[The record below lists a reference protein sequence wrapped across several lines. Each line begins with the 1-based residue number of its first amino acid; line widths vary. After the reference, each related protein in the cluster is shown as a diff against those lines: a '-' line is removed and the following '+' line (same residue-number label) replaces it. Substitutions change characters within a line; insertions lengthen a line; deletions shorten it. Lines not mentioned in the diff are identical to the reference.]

1 MSQQPPNRKPF
12 KSSETMKL
20 LGMMNHNY
28 GVYPKYLTSMPEDT
42 NSGTEGSQGSHK
54 DDLDYLYNHIDHARM
69 SNQYNAVEEAY
80 NCGKSRGQQITY
92 GNDDY
97 NMMVV
102 PTAAIQK
109 SPRLVNS
116 GGMAS

>member
-1 MSQQPPNRKPF
+1 
-12 KSSETMKL
+12 
-20 LGMMNHNY
+20 
-28 GVYPKYLTSMPEDT
+28 
-42 NSGTEGSQGSHK
+42 
-54 DDLDYLYNHIDHARM
+54 M

-80 NCGKSRGQQITY
+80 NCGKSRGQQIAY